1 MEYTVLETTETNVEG
16 TSYIAN
22 AIIDKVKYQFNNTE
36 VDTEDDTKRDI
47 IIGNFEGDDFIVDI
61 DSLDDFIARKLSEY
75 DAQEEFIQIPTGT
88 VVQLHSSMCH
98 KDE

>member
-36 VDTEDDTKRDI
+36 GDTKRDI
-47 IIGNFEGDDFIVDI
+47 VIGNFEGDDFIVNI

-75 DAQEEFIQIPTGT
+75 DAQEEFIQIPTGA
-88 VVQLHSSMCH
+88 VVQLHSSECH